1 MMRSVTEKHGGF
13 GLVVTGADRQDMA
26 VVVRAGMIRSGRASS
41 GWAVLDGPDSVWSE
55 TASSGGNGLVGSV
68 GSGAFWRF
76 RFGRAR
82 CDEDGQVPVGR
93 LRTGKTRWGRNR

>member
-41 GWAVLDGPDSVWSE
+41 GWAVTDRM
-55 TASSGGNGLVGSV
+55 GLIYP
-68 GSGAFWRF
+68 ARC
-76 RFGRAR
+76 GRAR
-82 CDEDGQVPVGR
+82 
-93 LRTGKTRWGRNR
+93 